1 MYFFNFIYYIS
12 RIVFSSLTNL
22 KSTEQWG
29 KTFLHELEE
38 KFGGKFDN
46 TIVEKVSKYQSI
58 QLHYVANAFSKLNGR
73 LNNEIE
79 KERNILFF
87 LMSVLYDE
95 IIDEQKMKEDDLDQL
110 FNHPENANPLH
121 FNEKILVYIHQRLL
135 NEVNDKESYWK
146 SLLNTHQAQKD
157 SKKQFDVNTPI
168 DEIIDITKRKGG
180 FTLLMCR
187 HYINE
192 ASNKQMD
199 DCWYTLGG
207 LIQMTNDLYDTY
219 KDTQN
224 GIDTFANKIKNIE
237 RINYIYQEQTS
248 YLYSNIKILPFNN
261 KKKIEFAINMSIIP
275 AFGQIAINQ
284 LKLLQLNNNTLPNFK
299 NVNRK
304 DLIIDMEKNINII
317 RLIQYAYKN
326 GKLWM

>member
-1 MYFFNFIYYIS
+1 
-12 RIVFSSLTNL
+12 
-22 KSTEQWG
+22 
-29 KTFLHELEE
+29 
-38 KFGGKFDN
+38 
-46 TIVEKVSKYQSI
+46 
-58 QLHYVANAFSKLNGR
+58 
-73 LNNEIE
+73 
-79 KERNILFF
+79 
-87 LMSVLYDE
+87 
-95 IIDEQKMKEDDLDQL
+95 
-110 FNHPENANPLH
+110 
-121 FNEKILVYIHQRLL
+121 
-135 NEVNDKESYWK
+135 
-146 SLLNTHQAQKD
+146 
-157 SKKQFDVNTPI
+157 
-168 DEIIDITKRKGG
+168 
-180 FTLLMCR
+180 
-187 HYINE
+187 
-192 ASNKQMD
+192 MD